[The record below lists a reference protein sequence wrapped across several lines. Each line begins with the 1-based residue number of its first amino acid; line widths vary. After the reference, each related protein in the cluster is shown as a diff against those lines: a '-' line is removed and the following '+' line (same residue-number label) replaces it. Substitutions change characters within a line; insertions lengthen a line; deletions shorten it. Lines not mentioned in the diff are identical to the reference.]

1 MASTNPVPLPGPQTQ
16 LAWRPVSRADL
27 DDWHALIRRMV
38 EVDKP
43 GWAEDRADL
52 EHALERPGDDPL
64 QDSLLGV
71 DAGGVPRAF
80 GLVSLNPES
89 VRATG
94 FGGVDPAWRR
104 RGIGTAVYRWQAAR
118 ARARVRERAGE
129 NPVLRSYAEA
139 NNPSHLALLES
150 TGAKV
155 VRYFTEMTR
164 PLDGELPEAQ
174 LPGGLVFQTFS
185 GDLSERL
192 RIAHNKAFQDHWGS
206 EPRDPESWRFTVGH
220 PQFRPDWSFAVVEES
235 SGEIAAYNLAS
246 YDPESPEIFGYS
258 EGYTEL
264 LGVLRP
270 WRGRGIAPA
279 MLAEAMRRFR
289 ASGMQN
295 AGLGVDTENPSG
307 ALRIYEQLGYTP
319 VSRQVVYDLPL
330 DDLPLDAAG

>member
-1 MASTNPVPLPGPQTQ
+1 MASTNTVHLPGPQTQ
-16 LAWRPVSRADL
+16 LAWRPITPDDL

-52 EHALERPGDDPL
+52 EHALQRQGDDPD

-71 DAGGVPRAF
+71 DSDGVPRAF
-80 GLVSLNPES
+80 GLVSLNPGS

-104 RGIGTAVYRWQAAR
+104 RGIGAAVYQWQAAR
-118 ARARVRERAGE
+118 ARARVQERDGE
-129 NPVLRSYAEA
+129 YPVLRSYAEA

-150 TGAKV
+150 AGARV
-155 VRYFTEMTR
+155 ARYFTEMTR
-164 PLDGELPEAQ
+164 SLDGGLPEAR
-174 LPGGLVFQTFS
+174 LPEGIEFRTFS
-185 GDLSERL
+185 KEISEQL
-192 RIAHNKAFQDHWGS
+192 RQAHNEAFLDHWGS

-220 PQFRPDWSFAVVEES
+220 PQFRPDWSFVVLEKS
-235 SGEIAAYNLAS
+235 SGEIAAYQLAS
-246 YDPESPEIFGYS
+246 YDPESPAIFGYS

-270 WRGRGIAPA
+270 WRGKGIAPA
-279 MLAEAMRRFR
+279 MLAEAMRRFQ

-307 ALRIYEQLGYTP
+307 ALQIYENLGYRP
-319 VSRQVVYDLPL
+319 VSRQVVYDLAL
-330 DDLPLDAAG
+330 GAETN

>member
-1 MASTNPVPLPGPQTQ
+1 MAPTHPVQLPGPQTQ
-16 LAWRPVSRADL
+16 LAWRAITAADV

-52 EHALERPGDDPL
+52 EHALQRQGDDPAA
-64 QDSLLGV
+64 DSLLGV
-71 DAGGVPRAF
+71 YADGVPRAF
-80 GLVSLNPES
+80 GLVSLNPGS

-104 RGIGTAVYRWQAAR
+104 QGIGTAVYRWQAAR
-118 ARARVRERAGE
+118 ARERVRERNGA

-150 TGAKV
+150 VGARV

-164 PLDGELPEAQ
+164 PLDGDLPDAQ
-174 LPGGLVFQTFS
+174 LPGGMEFRTFS
-185 GDLSERL
+185 EGISEEL
-192 RIAHNKAFQDHWGS
+192 RQAHNEAFRDHWGS
-206 EPRDPESWRFTVGH
+206 EPRDAESWKFTVGH
-220 PQFRPDWSFAVVEES
+220 PQFRPDWSFVVVDNDT
-235 SGEIAAYNLAS
+235 GAIGAYQLAS
-246 YDPESPEIFGYS
+246 YDPESPAIVGYS

-270 WRGRGIAPA
+270 WRGKGIAPA

-289 ASGMQN
+289 DSGMQN

-307 ALRIYEQLGYTP
+307 ALRIYENLGYRP

-330 DDLPLDAAG
+330 DTEPA